1 MKVLLINPWQ
11 SEVFPP
17 PSLGYLQA
25 VLKQAG
31 VEVTACD
38 LYEALQEKDEYDIVG
53 VSFHSFSV
61 KHAVGIRKAFKGRLV
76 CGGHHPSALPQ
87 QMLEIGYDQVVI
99 GEGENAMLEIIKGNT
114 DKTILGTPCN
124 LEELPFPDYT
134 GFKGNW
140 SMGIPI
146 ISSRGCPFNCSF
158 CASADFWDR
167 KWRMRSAEN
176 VVKEIIHS
184 GYKQFMFEDDNFTLN
199 RTRVLEICQELRKIG
214 GLSWQCASRAET
226 LIDDELCWNLRTAG
240 CHTVWLGVESLS
252 QESLDGC
259 GKKTTVEKMLAGIK
273 MAHTHS
279 LQTMSQFIVGLPNDT
294 KKNIDE
300 TIANIKKYKIGRK
313 GSNILWI
320 LPNTDIHKKA
330 KEKGFDD
337 SIYLQNVEL
346 YYTFEQNIKTLQY
359 WAKLINAA

>member
-38 LYEALQEKDEYDIVG
+38 LFDTSTKKDEYDLVA

-61 KHAVGIRKAFKGRLV
+61 RNALEIRQMFKGKMI

-87 QMLEIGYDQVVI
+87 QMLDIGYDQVVI
-99 GEGENAMLEIIKGNT
+99 GEGEKAILEIINGNT
-114 DKTILGTPCN
+114 DKIVLGTPCN

-146 ISSRGCPFNCSF
+146 ISSRGCPFSCSF
-158 CASADFWDR
+158 CASANFWDR

-176 VVKEIIHS
+176 VVKEIVAS
-184 GYKQFMFEDDNFTLN
+184 GYKTFMFEDDNFTFD
-199 RTRVLEICQELRKIG
+199 RRRAMEICQLLWEIG
-214 GLSWQCASRAET
+214 GFSWQCASRAET
-226 LIDDELCWNLRTAG
+226 LADDDLCWFLKKAG

-252 QESLDGC
+252 QESLDRC
-259 GKKTTVEKMLAGIK
+259 NKHTTVKKLMAGIK
-273 MAHTHS
+273 FAHRRG
-279 LQTMSQFIVGLPNDT
+279 LQTMSQFIVGLPGDT

-300 TIANIKKYKIGRK
+300 TVANIRDYKLGKR

-320 LPNTDIHKKA
+320 LPNTDIHKIA
-330 KEKGFDD
+330 KERGFDD
-337 SIYLQNVEL
+337 SIYLQDKEL
-346 YYTFEQNIKTLQY
+346 YYTYEQDLTTLKH